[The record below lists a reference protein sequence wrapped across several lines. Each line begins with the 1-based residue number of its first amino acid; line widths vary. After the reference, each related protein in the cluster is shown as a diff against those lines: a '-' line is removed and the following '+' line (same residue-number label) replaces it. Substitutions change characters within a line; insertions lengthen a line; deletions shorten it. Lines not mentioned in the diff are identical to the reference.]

1 MKCNFN
7 TTPTMIA
14 VAYVLVLALIF
25 GTGIL
30 AINLFASIVLIV
42 GYVLLILGL
51 IFVINI
57 RKGII
62 QADEENVCI
71 SRYFFGKYILKKSI
85 AYCDID
91 SFKCHTELVKGKYRV
106 KYRIVT
112 VIKESNGN
120 ECVFFTN
127 LDIPEDLPVNNPD
140 KYNKILETHPMMELR
155 AYVSQN
161 IKAYLS
167 GDVR

>member
-14 VAYVLVLALIF
+14 VAYVFVLALIV
-25 GTGIL
+25 GAGVLVIS
-30 AINLFASIVLIV
+30 LFKNVVLIAV
-42 GYVLLILGL
+42 YVLLILGL
-51 IFVINI
+51 ILVINI

-71 SRYFFGKYILKKSI
+71 SRFFFGKYLFKKCI

-112 VIKESNGN
+112 VIKESNSN
-120 ECVFFTN
+120 ERVFFTN

-161 IKAYLS
+161 INAYLS
-167 GDVR
+167 GDAR